1 MKIANYYKGI
11 ILFILIFTICVAC
24 STDSSERREIV
35 EWASQIARIEKQIES
50 EIIYYQPLLNRI
62 ASRPP
67 TSDELDQLT
76 EYSDRIKAQYI
87 EISKV
92 SFPPEA
98 RSVHVLFIENYAKI
112 SDTARY
118 YVMAIMMNDQS
129 YYAKSVIAAEE
140 ASRTGNDAFNA
151 FENLLDEY
159 SISCAE
165 IDLCE

>member
-67 TSDELDQLT
+67 TSDELD
-76 EYSDRIKAQYI
+76 S
-87 EISKV
+87 
-92 SFPPEA
+92 
-98 RSVHVLFIENYAKI
+98 
-112 SDTARY
+112 
-118 YVMAIMMNDQS
+118 
-129 YYAKSVIAAEE
+129 
-140 ASRTGNDAFNA
+140 
-151 FENLLDEY
+151 
-159 SISCAE
+159 
-165 IDLCE
+165 